1 MSKPL
6 DLYRY
11 AEAQDIDVDWFPLQ
25 HTPSFSVKM
34 PNGSCCIALDP
45 WKLSALSE
53 ETVCLAHE
61 LGHCET
67 GSFYNPHTKFDVIRK
82 HENRADKWAIQ
93 YLVSAEALDQA
104 VANGCT
110 ELWQLAEHFGV
121 TEEFMKKAVSYHTYG
136 NVASELYF

>member
-11 AEAQDIDVDWFPLQ
+11 AEAQGIDVDWFPLQ

-45 WKLSALSE
+45 WKLSTLAE

-82 HENRADKWAIQ
+82 HETRADKWAIRC
-93 YLVSAEALDQA
+93 LVPAEALDQA

>member
-11 AEAQDIDVDWFPLQ
+11 AEAQGIDVDWFPLQ

-34 PNGSCCIALDP
+34 PNGSHCIALDP

>member
-25 HTPSFSVKM
+25 NTPSFSVQM

-45 WKLSALSE
+45 WKLHTVAE

-67 GSFYNPHTKFDVIRK
+67 GSFYNPYTTFDVRRK
-82 HENRADKWAIQ
+82 HENRADKWAILH
-93 YLVSAEALDQA
+93 LVPVDDLNRV
-104 VANGCT
+104 VAQGCT

-121 TEEFMKKAVSYHTYG
+121 TDAFMKKAVSYYTHGY
-136 NVASELYF
+136 VSD